1 MEFGIVNELGEVQ
14 SAIFVSH
21 SEMSEFFT
29 TTGKN
34 LGELH
39 DLPVEE
45 AQDIHLPVGS
55 RIGELIQEALGLKP
69 IGVDGHRFFAWDS

>member
-1 MEFGIVNELGEVQ
+1 MEFGIVNEDGEVQ

-21 SEMSEFFT
+21 TEMSEFFT
-29 TTGKN
+29 ATGKN

-45 AQDIHLPVGS
+45 ARDICLPVSS
-55 RIGELIQEALGLKP
+55 RIGELIQEALGLKA